1 MILTLLKWSAL
12 VTTSAAGTVGAC
24 VYVLLVYSHL

>member
-12 VTTSAAGTVGAC
+12 VTTSVAVDAAALAWW
-24 VYVLLVYSHL
+24 LLVYSHI